1 MRFLPVHSKELTVFV
16 HILDDS
22 AKRSRKSPWSAW
34 GSSRIQPC
42 DGWADFDARRL
53 FTLRILPFRE
63 GRWPFRIAC
72 FPEAIREPCR
82 DLRNDPQLAVERGNF
97 MAILSSFSLK
107 PPRDLAARKTG
118 ERMSFRLTYQVEGNE
133 VCVESFE
140 PICVL
145 GRAKTCDAIV
155 PVTGVSRNHAT
166 IERDENG
173 WILVDSNSTYGTFLN
188 CERITR
194 KRLSHGDKINL
205 GPASRIPVTIRF
217 EVPSLTPSI
226 PPDSIVFNE
235 SSANVSLVIRVE
247 DFERDKPALGSA
259 GIIGLFSQVG
269 EALLRSENLDSM
281 LERIAELTLKNL
293 PAQRSVVC
301 LYDEATRQL
310 FPKASRSKNQQ
321 NSSDPIVISQSIAKR
336 AIEAKTSVLIDDA
349 RQDEQFAVAASI
361 VQQDIRSAM
370 CAPMYHNG
378 SVTGLIYVDTN
389 DFHHRFEACHLEV
402 LTALAV
408 LSAVGVEQ
416 ERLRRDILQ
425 EKAIRDRLARY
436 SSPNVVER
444 IVKDKQWQCDEM
456 LAEEREVS
464 VLFCDLSG
472 FTTLSEHM
480 APSELAQVLND
491 LFARLTNAIFR
502 FEGTLDKFMGDA
514 VMAIFGAPL
523 TQPDHAERAVGA
535 AIMMQHA
542 LEDFNRS
549 RSNGK
554 NVTMRVGINSGLV
567 VAGDIGSPMRKDYT
581 VLGDTVNVASR
592 LESSVAKPGQIA
604 IGPFTHQLVKHK
616 FQCQPLSPVQLKG
629 KQDFVQPYLV
639 SGPAKNNTRSD
650 RQTWTE

>member
-1 MRFLPVHSKELTVFV
+1 
-16 HILDDS
+16 
-22 AKRSRKSPWSAW
+22 
-34 GSSRIQPC
+34 
-42 DGWADFDARRL
+42 
-53 FTLRILPFRE
+53 
-63 GRWPFRIAC
+63 
-72 FPEAIREPCR
+72 
-82 DLRNDPQLAVERGNF
+82 

-107 PPRDLAARKTG
+107 PPREPAQRKVG
-118 ERMSFRLTYQVEGNE
+118 ERASFRLTYQIDGSEI
-133 VCVESFE
+133 CIESFE
-140 PICVL
+140 PIVVL
-145 GRAKTCDAIV
+145 GRAKTCDVVV
-155 PVTGVSRNHAT
+155 PMTGVSRNHAT
-166 IERDENG
+166 IERDETG
-173 WILVDSNSTYGTFLN
+173 WVLADSNSTYGTFLN

-205 GPASRIPVTIRF
+205 GPASRIPVTLRF
-217 EVPSLTPSI
+217 EIPNEAPSLPSE
-226 PPDSIVFNE
+226 SVVFDE
-235 SSANVSLVIRVE
+235 AAANVSLAINVE
-247 DFERDKPALGSA
+247 EFERDKPALGSA

-269 EALLRSENLDSM
+269 EVLLRSENLDRM

-310 FPKASRSKNQQ
+310 FPKASRSKLQHDANE
-321 NSSDPIVISQSIAKR
+321 PIAISQSIAKR
-336 AIEAKTSVLIDDA
+336 AIEAKTAVLIGDA

-378 SVTGLIYVDTN
+378 TVTGLIYVDTN
-389 DFHHRFEACHLEV
+389 DFFNRFEASHLEV

-444 IVKDKQWQCDEM
+444 IVADKQWQCDEM

-472 FTTLSEHM
+472 FTSLSEHM
-480 APSELAQVLND
+480 APSELAHVLND

-523 TQPDHAERAVGA
+523 SQPDHAERAVGA
-535 AIMMQHA
+535 AILMQQA

-549 RSNGK
+549 SAHRNDVS
-554 NVTMRVGINSGLV
+554 MRVGINSGNV

-604 IGPFTHQLVKHK
+604 IGPFTYQMVKHR
-616 FQCQPLSPVQLKG
+616 FQCQPLQPVKLKG
-629 KQDFVQPYLV
+629 RQDFVQPFLV
-639 SGPAKNNTRSD
+639 LGLNQATTRSD

>member
-1 MRFLPVHSKELTVFV
+1 
-16 HILDDS
+16 
-22 AKRSRKSPWSAW
+22 
-34 GSSRIQPC
+34 
-42 DGWADFDARRL
+42 
-53 FTLRILPFRE
+53 
-63 GRWPFRIAC
+63 
-72 FPEAIREPCR
+72 
-82 DLRNDPQLAVERGNF
+82 

-107 PPRDLAARKTG
+107 PPRDVALRKAG
-118 ERMSFRLTYQVEGNE
+118 ERTSFRLTYHIEGSE
-133 VCVESFE
+133 VCLESFE

-145 GRAKTCDAIV
+145 GRAKTCDVVV
-155 PVTGVSRNHAT
+155 PLTGVSRNHAT
-166 IERDENG
+166 IERDEDG
-173 WILVDSNSTYGTFLN
+173 WVLADTGSTYGTFLN

-217 EVPSLTPSI
+217 EIPSLIPSVA
-226 PPDSIVFNE
+226 PDSVVFE
-235 SSANVSLVIRVE
+235 EAAANVSLAINVE
-247 DFERDKPALGSA
+247 DFERDKPAIGSA

-269 EALLRSENLDSM
+269 EVLLRSENLDSM
-281 LERIAELTLKNL
+281 LEKIAELTLKNL

-310 FPKASRSKNQQ
+310 FPKASRSKLNQ
-321 NSSDPIVISQSIAKR
+321 NGSEPITISQSIAKR
-336 AIEAKTSVLIDDA
+336 AIETRTAVLIDDA
-349 RQDEQFAVAASI
+349 RQDEQFAVAASV

-378 SVTGLIYVDTN
+378 VVTGLIYVDTH
-389 DFHHRFEACHLEV
+389 DFFNCFEAAHLEV

-416 ERLRRDILQ
+416 ARLRSDILQ

-444 IVKDKQWQCDEM
+444 IVKDKQWQCDGM

-464 VLFCDLSG
+464 VLFCDLAG

-523 TQPDHAERAVGA
+523 SQPDHAERAVGA
-535 AIMMQHA
+535 AILMQHA

-549 RSNGK
+549 SRHGN
-554 NVTMRVGINSGLV
+554 NVSMRVGINSGTV

-604 IGPFTHQLVKHK
+604 IGPLTYQMAKHK
-616 FQCQPLSPVQLKG
+616 FQCQRLNPVQLKG
-629 KQDFVQPYLV
+629 KQDLVQPYLV
-639 SGPAKNNTRSD
+639 MGSVRTNSRSD